1 MLSRWSV
8 CQHIANRTG
17 ILSRFLRVGAQ
28 HYQLVQIAHVSFRQG
43 VALARKLTD
52 ILQCREVIDRFQM
65 IL

>member
-1 MLSRWSV
+1 
-8 CQHIANRTG
+8 
-17 ILSRFLRVGAQ
+17 LSRFLRVGAQ